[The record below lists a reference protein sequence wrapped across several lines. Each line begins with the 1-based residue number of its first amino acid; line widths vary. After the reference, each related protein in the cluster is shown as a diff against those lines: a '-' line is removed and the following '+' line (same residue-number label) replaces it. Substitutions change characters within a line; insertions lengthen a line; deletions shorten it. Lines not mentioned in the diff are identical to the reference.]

1 MRVRV
6 LVPCTGGDTRTHA
19 WKHVLTCACWGHG
32 EEGAMGGGSVNFLR
46 DAVMLAHSPTAPW
59 APEGAAGG
67 KAGRAERCA
76 GQEVVGWQPERQSIP
91 RVHGPVSAQL
101 SREIGAGE

>member
-1 MRVRV
+1 MIHGHMHGSTCSRV
-6 LVPCTGGDTRTHA
+6 LAGG
-19 WKHVLTCACWGHG
+19 
-32 EEGAMGGGSVNFLR
+32 MGRKVQWGGSVNFLR

-101 SREIGAGE
+101 SREIGAGG